1 MGRKGDD
8 KLYEF
13 VDDLVAVGARE
24 LVAQLG
30 HDEATARAVM
40 RAVAREICTM
50 YARSY
55 MYVPL
60 DMEFELSARD
70 KDIWRKY
77 GEDSA
82 AARKF
87 TPARIAELA
96 TEYRIGTMQ
105 IYCIVRLMRKREAAA
120 REKDFADRQGALA
133 LEGAAMDLVDMAQGS
148 PD

>member
-8 KLYEF
+8 RLYQF

-30 HDEATARAVM
+30 PDEATAREVM
-40 RAVAREICTM
+40 RTVAHDICTM

-55 MYVPL
+55 MYVPV

-82 AARKF
+82 TARKF

-96 TEYRIGTMQ
+96 TEYCITTMQ
-105 IYCIVRLMRKREAAA
+105 IYCITRLMRKREAAA
-120 REKDFADRQGALA
+120 REKDFADRQG
-133 LEGAAMDLVDMAQGS
+133 DLPLDGGPSDPQ
-148 PD
+148 DD